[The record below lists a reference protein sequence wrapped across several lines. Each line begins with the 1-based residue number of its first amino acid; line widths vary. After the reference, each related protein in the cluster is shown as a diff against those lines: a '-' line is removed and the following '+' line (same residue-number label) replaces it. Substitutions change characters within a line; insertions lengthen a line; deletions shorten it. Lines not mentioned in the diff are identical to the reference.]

1 MCLHMGGI
9 ILVYIYENS
18 LSENI
23 NLLRQKLEYLI
34 IQNNLKS
41 NEEIVR
47 VSQKL
52 DKLITTYYNQKC
64 I

>member
-1 MCLHMGGI
+1 M
-9 ILVYIYENS
+9 VYIYENS